1 MTERATVL
9 VTGAGG
15 FIGHHL
21 TSYLAGLGQRVR
33 GVDLKLP
40 EYEPSRAAE
49 FHLMD
54 LRRPEACLEATE
66 GIEQVYHLA
75 ANMGGI
81 GFIERHKSAIVH
93 DNLGAAGLHL
103 SAEETA
109 ALDEASTP
117 ILDDYPYGELGVDQ
131 RDRGLPAPSTPA
143 R

>member
-66 GIEQVYHLA
+66 GIEHVYHLA

-93 DNLGAAGLHL
+93 DNLLIDTHMLEAARVNRVGRLL
-103 SAEETA
+103 YTSSACVYPGYLQRRPEVVPLREE
-109 ALDEASTP
+109 D
-117 ILDDYPYGELGVDQ
+117 
-131 RDRGLPAPSTPA
+131 
-143 R
+143 